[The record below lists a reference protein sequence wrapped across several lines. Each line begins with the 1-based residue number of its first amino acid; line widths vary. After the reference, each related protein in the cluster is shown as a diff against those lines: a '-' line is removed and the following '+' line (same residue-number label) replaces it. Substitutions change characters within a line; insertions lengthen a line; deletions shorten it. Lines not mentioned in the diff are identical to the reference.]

1 MKTFTIYKII
11 CILLVTFITAG
22 CNKFL
27 DEVEPQG
34 QEPSTGFMNT
44 EENAEQAV
52 IALYNM
58 LSFVSGNGPDG
69 DWIDN
74 HYEWY
79 MGSVASDDADKGSE
93 PSDYMDLQLLAQYQV
108 NSTNSFV
115 RNFYINGFW
124 GVSRANYILA
134 NIEDASINAQVKQR
148 IKGEGHFFRAYWYLY
163 LLQHYGG
170 MPILRDPVKASDFG
184 NVPRSSYT
192 ETIQFILD
200 EFKLAADLLPKRE
213 DYLPKDLGRAS
224 KGAAQGLRAR
234 VMLYRLGT
242 DPEVGSSETS
252 WQALYDLTGEI
263 IRGDYGTYSLM
274 PNYATLFD
282 EITDGNYRT
291 ESLFEYTGKDGWL
304 NSGIALMYFY
314 VQGARPAVGWGFNQ
328 PNEDLRQAFD
338 PTDPRLS
345 STIYGV
351 GFNNGILFGVTQSYN
366 RNDQMMTNYYN
377 RKAAITGIDALLWG
391 TTKAVIII
399 RYADILLMRAEA
411 AYYTNQESEA
421 RNRVNEVRDRA
432 RQSSYCKGY
441 GLGDPNGF
449 VFPGITPNIP
459 VCSSSGQAL
468 LEDIWHERRVEL
480 AMENFRTYDLIRT
493 GRLLDR
499 VEAVKDINR
508 NPSSPTH
515 LTIND
520 ANKEARILGIRQNII
535 KSSIHV
541 TIPGQSGGERY
552 IPVFPIPPTEITY
565 WNLEGNPNN

>member
-1 MKTFTIYKII
+1 M
-11 CILLVTFITAG
+11 
-22 CNKFL
+22 
-27 DEVEPQG
+27 D
-34 QEPSTGFMNT
+34 T
-44 EENAEQAV
+44 EENAEQV
-52 IALYNM
+52 IIGLYNM
-58 LSFVSGNGPDG
+58 LTFVSGTGPDG

-108 NSTNSFV
+108 SSTNMFV
-115 RNFYINGFW
+115 RNFYINGLW
-124 GVSRANYILA
+124 GVSRANYVLA
-134 NIEDASINAQVKQR
+134 NLPDSPIDAKVKQR
-148 IKGEGHFFRAYWYLY
+148 MLGEGHFFRAYWYFY

-170 MPILRDPVKASDFG
+170 MPIFREPVKASDFG
-184 NVPRSSYT
+184 NISRASYS

-200 EFKLAADLLPKRE
+200 EFKLAAELLPKRE
-213 DYLPKDLGRAS
+213 EYLSKDLGRAS

-242 DPEVGSSETS
+242 DPEVASSETT
-252 WQALYDLTGEI
+252 WRALYDLTGEI
-263 IRGDYGTYSLM
+263 INGDYGNYILM

-282 EITDGNYRT
+282 EITDGNYRL
-291 ESLFEYTGKDGWL
+291 ESLFEYTGKGGWL

-351 GFNNGILFGVTQSYN
+351 DFNSGILFGASQFYN

-377 RKAAITGIDALLWG
+377 RKAAITGIEALLYG
-391 TTKAVIII
+391 TSKAVIVI

-411 AYYTNQESEA
+411 AYYESLEGEA
-421 RNRVNEVRDRA
+421 RSRVNEVRDRA
-432 RQSSYCKGY
+432 RVSSYCKGY
-441 GLGDPNGF
+441 TLDEANGF
-449 VFPGITPNIP
+449 TYPGTTPNIP
-459 VCSSSGQAL
+459 ACTSSGQQL
-468 LEDIWHERRVEL
+468 LEEIWHERRVEL

-508 NPSSPTH
+508 NPSSPTY
-515 LTIND
+515 LTTND
-520 ANKEARILGIRQNII
+520 ANKEARIPGIRQNIAN
-535 KSSIHV
+535 SSLHV
-541 TIPGQSGGERY
+541 TVPGQGGGERY
-552 IPVFPIPPTEITY
+552 IPVFPLPPTEITY
-565 WNLEGNPNN
+565 WNIEGNPNN